1 MRARLCGR
9 LSVDPTLPSH
19 YRVSVFGINIEIQI
33 ESHTVIV
40 RRIDVYC
47 IFPQWLSLVTL
58 AVVYNLIFVIGRAVF
73 WEINN
78 KVPALWFT
86 LDYVCDLV
94 YVIDTLVHAHE
105 GK

>member
-1 MRARLCGR
+1 MH
-9 LSVDPTLPSH
+9 S
-19 YRVSVFGINIEIQI
+19 
-33 ESHTVIV
+33 
-40 RRIDVYC
+40 
-47 IFPQWLSLVTL
+47 QWLSLVTL

-105 GK
+105 GE